1 MRPLK
6 LVMSAFGPYAGKTE
20 LDLDQLGSEGI
31 YLICGDTGAGKT
43 TIFDAIAFALYGQ
56 PSGSIRQ
63 NSMLRSIYADDHDKT
78 YVQLTF
84 IHKGDTYQVTRNPEY
99 TYPSSKNPSKTI
111 KVAPD
116 AELIYPDGHA
126 IHKTKA
132 VTSAIEALLGMNR
145 NQFTET
151 AMIAQGTFQD
161 ILDEDTVSRGQLL
174 KNLFHTD
181 KYAVLSK
188 KLQDNANDLYVKLKD
203 EKKKTALYTASIQCE
218 DNDERKNTLVSSGEN
233 VQTEDVLEYLDQ
245 LDQEY
250 TITLKD
256 KQSEEKEK
264 HQKQME
270 WNQQIGK
277 DRALLSSIKE
287 LESVNKELPSLRNI
301 KEVTEKSWHDL
312 QQSHIEKDIN
322 QLMIQKAQEEKNLHA
337 YKEYEDEKLTNSR
350 LTDQK
355 NILLKQNTHIQEEIQ
370 NLNTFIK
377 EDEINKQKLS
387 DTKEELMKCEKDIDA
402 MSQRMH
408 QISQIDDL
416 CRHIHTLHQKTEQK
430 QSEYKK
436 AHTAS
441 EDAYA
446 YWHHVR
452 EIYLN
457 AQAGILAKDLEEG
470 QPCPVCGSVHH
481 PSLAVLKDDVPD
493 QTDMD
498 QAETAYHDALDKEEQ
513 LSRDSAQLLGNIRSE
528 EAQYASLLKETDIKE
543 EDIDKERE
551 SVQNALQTLHS
562 KQTALNRNINALH
575 DIEEIHQTHQK
586 DLKAKETS
594 MQESDTAIHKLDLNI
609 KESTVKLDSLKK
621 QLSASSLSEAQ
632 HHIQLL
638 FDAIKEKQDLMD
650 QTHQKAIDADKDY
663 QAILIRKETL
673 EKSIGNQNVSEED
686 ILQKEKNVSD
696 IHEQLLTL
704 QNEISTIQSSV
715 TQNQSIAK
723 HLKESAAKYAS
734 LNQKYREMRA
744 LSDTANGTLTGKAK
758 INLEE
763 YVQMSYLDRIL
774 YYANIRYA
782 KMSDGQYEL
791 VRRTEGSGL
800 RSHAA
805 LDLDVIDHISG
816 TYRSVKSLSGGE
828 SFLASLALALG
839 MSDEI
844 QAEAGG
850 IEIETM
856 YIDEGFGS
864 LDSDALYKAINAL
877 GLRNNHRLVG
887 IISHV
892 EQLREGIHKGIIV
905 TKDFKHAGGS
915 DAKVFHDD

>member
-20 LDLDQLGSEGI
+20 LDLGQLGSEGI

-84 IHKGDTYQVTRNPEY
+84 LHKGDTYQVTRNPEY

-188 KLQDNANDLYVKLKD
+188 KLQDNANDLYGKLKD

-245 LDQEY
+245 LQQEY

-301 KEVTEKSWHDL
+301 KEVAEKSWHDL

-416 CRHIHTLHQKTEQK
+416 FQEIHTLQKETEQK
-430 QSEYKK
+430 QTEYKK

-441 EDAYA
+441 ENTYT

-457 AQAGILAKDLEEG
+457 AQAGILAKDLAEG

-498 QAETAYHDALDKEEQ
+498 QAEEAYHDALDKEEQ

-543 EDIDKERE
+543 EDIYKERE
-551 SVQNALQTLHS
+551 SVQNTLHTLHS
-562 KQTALNRNINALH
+562 KQTTLNSNINALH
-575 DIEEIHQTHQK
+575 DIEEIYQNHQK
-586 DLKAKETS
+586 DLKTKETS
-594 MQESDTAIHKLDLNI
+594 LQESDTAIHKLDLNI

-632 HHIQLL
+632 NHIQKLS
-638 FDAIKEKQDLMD
+638 DAIKEKQVLMD
-650 QTHQKAIDADKDY
+650 QTHQKALDADKDY

-704 QNEISTIQSSV
+704 QNEISTIQSSL

-734 LNQKYREMRA
+734 LDQKYREMRA

>member
-84 IHKGDTYQVTRNPEY
+84 LHKGDTYQVTRNPEY

-111 KVAPD
+111 RVAPD

-132 VTSAIEALLGMNR
+132 VTSAIESLLGMNR

-161 ILDEDTVSRGQLL
+161 ILDEDTVSRGMLL

-181 KYAVLSK
+181 KYAILSK
-188 KLQDNANDLYVKLKD
+188 KLLDQANELYAELKD
-203 EKKKTALYTASIQCE
+203 EKKKTALYTASIQC
-218 DNDERKNTLVSSGEN
+218 DDHDERKNTLVSAGEN
-233 VQTEDVLEYLDQ
+233 VQTEDVLEYLNQ

-250 TITLKD
+250 SLTLKD

-287 LESVNKELPSLRNI
+287 LEAVNKDLPSSRNN
-301 KEVTEKSWHDL
+301 KEIAEKAWNDL
-312 QQSHIEKDIN
+312 QQSHLSEDIN
-322 QLMIQKAQEEKNLHA
+322 QLMIQKASEEKNLHA
-337 YKEYEDEKLTNSR
+337 YEEYEDEKLTNSN
-350 LTDQK
+350 LQNQK
-355 NILLKQNTHIQEEIQ
+355 NLLLNQHKKMQEEIQ
-370 NLNTFIK
+370 NLNTSIQ
-377 EDEINKQKLS
+377 EDEIKKQKLS
-387 DTKEELMKCEKDIDA
+387 DTKEELMQCEKDMDTLQ
-402 MSQRMH
+402 QRMH
-408 QISQIDDL
+408 QISQLDDL
-416 CRHIHTLHQKTEQK
+416 SRHIHTLHQETEQK
-430 QSEYKK
+430 QTQYKK
-436 AHTAS
+436 AHTVS
-441 EDAYA
+441 ENAYA
-446 YWHHVR
+446 YWHHIR

-481 PSLAVLKDDVPD
+481 PNPAVLKEDVPD
-493 QTDMD
+493 QSDMD
-498 QAETAYHDALDKEEQ
+498 QAEEAYHEALDKEEQ
-513 LSRDSAQLLGNIRSE
+513 LARDTAQLLGNIHSE
-528 EAQYASLLKETDIKE
+528 ETQYASLLKETSIKE

-551 SVQNALQTLHS
+551 SVQNSLNILYQ
-562 KQTALNRNINALH
+562 KQTELNNQINALH
-575 DIEEIHQTHQK
+575 DIESIYQK
-586 DLKAKETS
+586 HEQDLKTKETAL
-594 MQESDTAIHKLDLNI
+594 QESDNAIHKLDLSI
-609 KESTVKLDSLKK
+609 KESAVKLESLKK
-621 QLSASSLSEAQ
+621 QLSASSLSEAEN
-632 HHIQLL
+632 HIQILS
-638 FDAIKEKQDLMD
+638 DTIKEKQDLMD
-650 QTHQKAIDADKDY
+650 HSRQNAIDADKDY

-704 QNEISTIQSSV
+704 QNEISTIQASIH
-715 TQNQSIAK
+715 QNQSIAK
-723 HLKESAAKYAS
+723 HLKESADKYAS
-734 LNQKYREMRA
+734 LDQKYREVRA

-864 LDSDALYKAINAL
+864 LDSDALYKAVNAL

-892 EQLREGIHKGIIV
+892 EQLREGIHKGIVV
-905 TKDFKHAGGS
+905 TKDFKHKGGS

>member
-6 LVMSAFGPYAGKTE
+6 LVMSAFGPYAGRTE

-78 YVQLTF
+78 YVELTF
-84 IHKGDTYQVTRNPEY
+84 LHKGDVYHITRNPEY
-99 TYPSSKNPSKTI
+99 TYPSLKNPSRTVR
-111 KVAPD
+111 VAPD
-116 AELIYPDGHA
+116 AELIYPDGHS

-132 VTSAIEALLGMNR
+132 VTSAIETLLGMNR

-188 KLQDNANDLYVKLKD
+188 RLLDNANDLYVRLKD
-203 EKKKTALYTASIQCE
+203 EKKKTSLYTASIQCD
-218 DNDERKNTLVSSGEN
+218 DNDERKNVLVSDGEN
-233 VQTEDVLEYLDQ
+233 VQTDDVLDYLAQ

-250 TITLKD
+250 RDSLKK
-256 KQSEEKEK
+256 KQAEEKEK
-264 HQKQME
+264 HQKQMD

-277 DRALLSSIKE
+277 DKALLSSIRE
-287 LESVNKELPSLRNI
+287 LAEVQREFPSVKQA
-301 KEVTEKSWHDL
+301 K
-312 QQSHIEKDIN
+312 QQAEETMKQLEQDHLSDDIN
-322 QLMIQKAQEEKNLHA
+322 ALRIQKAEEEKNLHA
-337 YKEYEDEKLTNSR
+337 YQEYEDLKLSCRKLQDEKES
-350 LTDQK
+350 
-355 NILLKQNTHIQEEIQ
+355 LLKQSERIKKQVEALNQTIQEDERKKKNLFEI
-370 NLNTFIK
+370 
-377 EDEINKQKLS
+377 
-387 DTKEELMKCEKDIDA
+387 KEELNQCEKDINTS
-402 MSQRMH
+402 SQRMH
-408 QISQIDDL
+408 QLSQLNDL
-416 CRHIHTLHQKTEQK
+416 SDGIHVLQEETTRTQKHYSQAHND
-430 QSEYKK
+430 SEN
-436 AHTAS
+436 
-441 EDAYA
+441 AYA
-446 YWHHVR
+446 YWHHIR
-452 EIYLN
+452 QIYLS
-457 AQAGILAKDLEEG
+457 AQAGILAENLEEG
-470 QPCPVCGSVHH
+470 QPCPVCGSLHH
-481 PSLAVLKDDVPD
+481 PEKAVLSKEVPD
-493 QTDMD
+493 QSDMD
-498 QAETAYHDALDKEEQ
+498 QAEASYHEALEKEEQ
-513 LSRDSAQLLGNIRSE
+513 LSKDSARLLGRMHAE
-528 EAQYASLLKETDIKE
+528 EAQYQSLLKDTGIKE
-543 EDIDKERE
+543 EDILKEKE
-551 SVQNALQTLHS
+551 AVQNTLDVLKK
-562 KQTALNRNINALH
+562 KQTDLNHQIHALDNVDETSQKHMNDLKSFEQSEEENDR
-575 DIEEIHQTHQK
+575 EIHDT
-586 DLKAKETS
+586 DLK
-594 MQESDTAIHKLDLNI
+594 I
-609 KESTVKLDSLKK
+609 KESSVKLQNLKE
-621 QLSASSLSEAQ
+621 QLTASSLVEAQ
-632 HHIQLL
+632 KHIQVLSDSILDKQNLL
-638 FDAIKEKQDLMD
+638 DSTRQAV
-650 QTHQKAIDADKDY
+650 IDADSDY
-663 QAILIRKETL
+663 QAIVVRKETL

-686 ILQKEKNVSD
+686 IRQKEKNVSD

-704 QNEISTIQSSV
+704 QNEISTIQTAI
-715 TQNQSIAK
+715 TQNKSIAR
-723 HLKESAAKYAS
+723 HLKESADTYAT
-734 LNQKYREMRA
+734 LDQKYREMRA

-800 RSHAA
+800 KSHAA

-864 LDSDALYKAINAL
+864 LDSDALYKAVNAL
-877 GLRNNHRLVG
+877 GLGNNHRLVG

-892 EQLREGIHKGIIV
+892 EELREGIHKGIIV
-905 TKDFKHAGGS
+905 TKDFKHKGGS

>member
-6 LVMSAFGPYAGKTE
+6 LIMSAFGPYAGKTE
-20 LDLDQLGSEGI
+20 LDLNQLGSEGI
-31 YLICGDTGAGKT
+31 YLIYGDTGAGKT

-78 YVQLTF
+78 WVQLTF
-84 IHKGDTYQVTRNPEY
+84 LHKGDTYQVTRNPEY
-99 TYPSSKNPSKTI
+99 TYPSSKDPSRTI
-111 KVAPD
+111 RVSPD

-132 VTSAIEALLGMNR
+132 VTSAIESLLGMNR

-161 ILDEDTVSRGQLL
+161 ILDEDTVSRGMLL

-203 EKKKTALYTASIQCE
+203 EKKKTALYTASIQCD

-250 TITLKD
+250 IVTLKD

-287 LESVNKELPSLRNI
+287 LEAVRKDLPSLKNK
-301 KEVTEKSWHDL
+301 KEETEKAWNDL
-312 QQSHIEKDIN
+312 QQSHIGEDIDK
-322 QLMIQKAQEEKNLHA
+322 LMIQKAQEEKNLHA

-350 LTDQK
+350 LTRQK
-355 NILLKQNTHIQEEIQ
+355 NLLLKQSTQIQEEIQ
-370 NLNTFIK
+370 NLNTFMK
-377 EDEINKQKLS
+377 EDEIKKQKLS
-387 DTKEELMKCEKDIDA
+387 DTKEELMKCEKDIDT
-402 MSQRMH
+402 MSGRMH

-416 CRHIHTLHQKTEQK
+416 SKHIQSLYQETEQK
-430 QSEYKK
+430 QTEYKK

-441 EDAYA
+441 ENTYT
-446 YWHHVR
+446 YWHHIR

-457 AQAGILAKDLEEG
+457 AQAGILSKDLEEG

-498 QAETAYHDALDKEEQ
+498 QAEEAYHDALDKEEQ
-513 LSRDSAQLLGNIRSE
+513 LSRDSAQLLGNIRSD

-551 SVQNALQTLHS
+551 SVQNSLHALHS
-562 KQTALNRNINALH
+562 KQSEMNNLIDSLK
-575 DIEEIHQTHQK
+575 DIAEIYQNHQK
-586 DLKAKETS
+586 DLKTKETS
-594 MQESDTAIHKLDLNI
+594 LTDSDNEIHKLDLHI

-621 QLSASSLSEAQ
+621 QLTASSLSEAQ

-638 FDAIKEKQDLMD
+638 SDAIRKKQDLMD
-650 QTHQKAIDADKDY
+650 QTRQKALDADKDY
-663 QAILIRKETL
+663 QAVIIRKETL

-686 ILQKEKNVSD
+686 ILQKEKNVSE

-704 QNEISTIQSSV
+704 QNEISTIQAAV
-715 TQNQSIAK
+715 NQNQSIAK
-723 HLKESAAKYAS
+723 HLKESADTYAS
-734 LNQKYREMRA
+734 LDQKYREVRA

-782 KMSDGQYEL
+782 KMSGGQYEL

-800 RSHAA
+800 KSHAA